1 MPAVAGNHPGHQP
14 GTTQARHVTGQG
26 QLPFAHKGPNFVSVM
41 RLQLTGGAAR
51 RTQTPVPLWIA
62 AIRLNATASDKTA
75 RHCPEKVRIRPLP
88 VPVSWRTASASRAR
102 RAGPVGHAS
111 WERTSS
117 RLRVGD
123 CSALAESDQRTDP
136 RRAPGI
142 GESAGIRIVH
152 MPYVVEQDEDGVW

>member
-1 MPAVAGNHPGHQP
+1 MVRRRSTVRFRNETPVQRGFSNIGSQD
-14 GTTQARHVTGQG
+14 QVTNQ
-26 QLPFAHKGPNFVSVM
+26 VM

-51 RTQTPVPLWIA
+51 RTQTPMPLWIA

-75 RHCPEKVRIRPLP
+75 RHCQEKVRIRPLP
-88 VPVSWRTASASRAR
+88 VSVSWRTASASRAR
-102 RAGPVGHAS
+102 RAGPVGHAA
-111 WERTSS
+111 WKPCS

-152 MPYVVEQDEDGVW
+152 LP